1 MSITEYYK
9 ANCSNQ
15 SDINEHLPTLK
26 RYAEECDTVVEMGV
40 RWIVSTWAFLEAKPK
55 RLISIDIDDPS
66 KYGRSIAEVYNLAG
80 QANVQFEFRQE
91 STLENE
97 IEECDLLFI
106 DTLHNFEQLDQ
117 ELKRHGNKAQKYII
131 FHDTTTFGH
140 KGETSPNGLLPAIDA
155 FLEENEHW
163 HKKEVFTNNNGLTV
177 LERIS
182 QK

>member
-1 MSITEYYK
+1 MSITDHYEE
-9 ANCSNQ
+9 NCSNH

-40 RWIVSTWAFLEAKPK
+40 RAIVSTWAFLEANPK
-55 RLISIDIDDPS
+55 KLISIDIVNPS
-66 KYGRSIAEVYNLAG
+66 KHGKSIDEVYNLAG
-80 QANVQFEFRQE
+80 QANIEFEFRQE

-117 ELKRHGNKAQKYII
+117 ELKRHGDMAQKYII

-140 KGETSPNGLLPAIDA
+140 RGETSPNGLLPAIGA
-155 FLEENEHW
+155 FLEDNPHW
-163 HKKEVFTNNNGLTV
+163 KVKEVFTNNNGLTII
-177 LERIS
+177 ERIS